1 MTKNPRGVFERPRG
15 SGVWWVLSYDAQG
28 KRHREKAGTKSAAIR
43 LRAVRQAAKF
53 EGRKMPDL
61 AIQKRIVKFSELC
74 KDAQEHAEHEN
85 GPSAQSNL
93 RGIIAALLPDFGDRG
108 ASSISTPELLVWL
121 RARGKTC
128 EWSDGT
134 YNHYVTQLRVIY
146 RISQENKKVE
156 VNPALGLKRRMLG
169 NDKPRY
175 LRDDEASRLESVILE
190 RWPMHWNA
198 FLFARNTGLRA
209 SAQFNLRWDQIDM
222 QRRTLTLPAKRNSK
236 YRKSRVLPLNSVAY
250 DALVDMRAR
259 SEGSPLVFA
268 EYHAGP
274 EYLSKPAH
282 WFPEIVKAA
291 GIENFTWHS
300 LRHDFASQLVMNGAN
315 LKTVQTLM
323 CHANISQTAIYAD
336 LSPEHLQS
344 AVECLTTTKTAT
356 RVLKFPKSA

>member
-1 MTKNPRGVFERPRG
+1 MTKNPKGIFERPPG
-15 SGVWWVLSYDAQG
+15 SGIWWVLHYDAQG

-61 AIQKRIVKFSELC
+61 KAEKSAVKFSELC
-74 KDAQEHAEHEN
+74 KDAMTHAEHEN
-85 GPSAQSNL
+85 GESAQSNL
-93 RGIIAALLPDFGDRG
+93 RGIVAALLPDFGERQ
-108 ASSISTPELLVWL
+108 ANTITTPELLAWL

-128 EWSDGT
+128 GWSDGT
-134 YNHYVTQLRVIY
+134 YNGYIVQLCVIF
-146 RISQENKKVE
+146 RIGIENGKVE
-156 VNPALGLKRRMLG
+156 SNPARGLKRRRLD
-169 NDKPRY
+169 NDRPRY
-175 LRDDEASRLESVILE
+175 LNDDEATRLTSVILE
-190 RWPMHWNA
+190 RWPMHYSA

-209 SAQFNLRWDQIDM
+209 GAQFTLKWAQVDM
-222 QRRTLTLPAKRNSK
+222 QGRTLTLPAKRNSK
-236 YRKSRVLPLNSVAY
+236 YRKSRVLPLNSVAFE
-250 DALVDMRAR
+250 ALADMRAR

-274 EYLSKPAH
+274 EYLSRPAH

-300 LRHDFASQLVMNGAN
+300 LRHDFASQPIMRGTD
-315 LKTVQTLM
+315 LKTVQMLM
-323 CHANISQTAIYAD
+323 CHASIAQTAIYAD
-336 LSPEHLQS
+336 LAPEHLQS